1 MVDLHETDG
10 INDGRILPVS
20 EDGHKVMVKT
30 FFSKGLISYHTAFG
44 EIPYGYRMPLKEEL
58 IYMVDNL
65 RIQYWDE
72 GITLIDRSNGEAIE
86 LPFVGKGNVHTRDK
100 SEEGECC
107 YTWMWTDIEDPN
119 MYLFRFEKDG
129 GYTMVGKNVC
139 ASLICFKD
147 IEDGTDG
154 MGLEVTDDGATHM
167 EDIPMVPGHF
177 GGNKKDPKQVE
188 IEGKSAFQ
196 KQSMR

>member
-10 INDGRILPVS
+10 INDGRILRVS
-20 EDGHKVMVKT
+20 PDGHKVMVKT
-30 FFSKGLISYHTAFG
+30 FFSKGLMGYPTAFG

-86 LPFVGKGNVHTRDK
+86 LPFVGKSNVRTMDK

-107 YTWMWTDIEDPN
+107 YAWLWTDIEDPN

-129 GYTMVGKNVC
+129 GYTMVGKNVG

-147 IEDGTDG
+147 IEDGTEG

-177 GGNKKDPKQVE
+177 GGNRKDPKQVE
-188 IEGKSAFQ
+188 IEF
-196 KQSMR
+196 